1 VLQKTWLRG
10 RPLKFANLYHMAKLA
25 VYPGSFDP
33 VTLGHLDIVARAA
46 KLFDELEVLVVHNP
60 EKTSKLSLETRISLI
75 EDSLEEVDVDTSNIR
90 VSSLTSGLLVEHC
103 RKVSAQVLIKGFRN
117 NVDLDYELPMAK
129 VNRDLSGIETVFI
142 AADPQFGLVASS
154 LVRQVA
160 ELGGPVEN
168 YVTQAVAKVLR
179 DGK

>member
-1 VLQKTWLRG
+1 
-10 RPLKFANLYHMAKLA
+10 MAKLA

-33 VTLGHLDIVARAA
+33 ITLGHVDIIARAA
-46 KLFDELEVLVVHNP
+46 SLFDELVVLVVHNP
-60 EKTSKLSLETRISLI
+60 DKAPRFTSAERVALI
-75 EDSLEEVDVDTSNIR
+75 RDSLAEAGVKDTTIKVTELS
-90 VSSLTSGLLVEHC
+90 SGLLVDYL
-103 RKVSAQVLIKGFRN
+103 RSVGAKVLLKGFRS

-142 AADPQFGLVASS
+142 AADPQYGLVASS

-168 YVTQAVAKVLR
+168 YVSKAVAKAL
-179 DGK
+179 GNSK

>member
-1 VLQKTWLRG
+1 MLQKTWSRVS
-10 RPLKFANLYHMAKLA
+10 PPKFANLYLMAKLA

-46 KLFDELEVLVVHNP
+46 QLFDELEVLVVHNP
-60 EKTSKLSLETRISLI
+60 EKNSKLSVETRISLI
-75 EDSLEEVDVDTSNIR
+75 QDSLAEIGVDTSNIR
-90 VSSLTSGLLVEHC
+90 VASLTSGLLVEHC
-103 RKVSAQVLIKGFRN
+103 RKVSAEVLIKGFRN

-160 ELGGPVEN
+160 KLGGPVEN
-168 YVTQAVAKVLR
+168 YVTDVVAKALR
-179 DGK
+179 SE

>member
-1 VLQKTWLRG
+1 
-10 RPLKFANLYHMAKLA
+10 MAKLA

-33 VTLGHLDIVARAA
+33 ITLGHVDIIARAA
-46 KLFDELEVLVVHNP
+46 SLFDELEVLVVHNP
-60 EKTSKLSLETRISLI
+60 DKSPRFTSAERVALI
-75 EDSLEEVDVDTSNIR
+75 RDSLTEAGVKDNNIK
-90 VSSLTSGLLVEHC
+90 VTELSSGLLVDYL
-103 RKVSAQVLIKGFRN
+103 RSVGAKVLLKGFRN

-142 AADPQFGLVASS
+142 AADPQYGLVASS

-168 YVTQAVAKVLR
+168 YVSKAVAKAL
-179 DGK
+179 GNSK